1 MRAYMRGKMV
11 VIIEILLVEIE
22 KCTHDTQPSSKTEGS
37 VSEML
42 SSRCPMLCQGASH
55 ALLHQ
60 CRLRPPLRCG
70 RYRAAL
76 QRAAAAM
83 FLLGSLQNFGRKT
96 EMQFIPERERE
107 RERCVAYVRAYPAR
121 GFVKLTPSAN
131 RIAGSY
137 VSFNPSACACASS
150 AMRARCPGW
159 PPQ

>member
-1 MRAYMRGKMV
+1 MRCCMNAA
-11 VIIEILLVEIE
+11 
-22 KCTHDTQPSSKTEGS
+22 SS
-37 VSEML
+37 
-42 SSRCPMLCQGASH
+42 
-55 ALLHQ
+55 
-60 CRLRPPLRCG
+60 PPL
-70 RYRAAL
+70 AL
-76 QRAAAAM
+76 VAERPSTGLQLQCLV
-83 FLLGSLQNFGRKT
+83 LLGSLRNFGRKT

-137 VSFNPSACACASS
+137 VSFNPSACACAGS